1 MEKSRFSEF
10 ISLIKRTYEKLP
22 LFFLLVASILIMS
35 LIGCIGQ
42 ATRLKKFSGINFTKE
57 PFFAVLAFQVK
68 DIQNGDEDVM
78 LPASI
83 LKNPVT
89 TQKVSKAQLKKEK
102 KALKER
108 QVIPQGVNTPVVPA
122 VDYGVTNRGIMVDE
136 STVFT
141 TDLKGLF
148 APDGTYRYLTKAKN
162 DDYFKDA
169 LFIGD
174 SRTVGLSLWS
184 DLTGH
189 TNFFCKESMSTIGIR
204 TKELT
209 FTGVNGE
216 SSSMTLDSLLSTHK
230 FNKVYISLGINE
242 MGYPVMDYYK
252 AYRELV
258 TKIHTAY
265 PDALIFIQGNMHV
278 GIGSSQT
285 NATFNNTNL
294 VQRNTAIASL
304 ANGRNIFYIDPNTA
318 VCDSDGNLIAEYT
331 TDEIHLKAA
340 YYNKWVQYLRENTID
355 PTVKPMTVEET
366 KAAKEAKK
374 NANEKGL
381 GISIQVYKQN

>member
-1 MEKSRFSEF
+1 MGRKLFCPSMMCADFS
-10 ISLIKRTYEKLP
+10 
-22 LFFLLVASILIMS
+22 
-35 LIGCIGQ
+35 C
-42 ATRLKKFSGINFTKE
+42 
-57 PFFAVLAFQVK
+57 
-68 DIQNGDEDVM
+68 
-78 LPASI
+78 
-83 LKNPVT
+83 
-89 TQKVSKAQLKKEK
+89 
-102 KALKER
+102 LKEEMEALER
-108 QVIPQGVNTPVVPA
+108 ADIDIYHTDIMDGSFVP
-122 VDYGVTNRGIMVDE
+122 N
-136 STVFT
+136 
-141 TDLKGLF
+141 
-148 APDGTYRYLTKAKN
+148 
-162 DDYFKDA
+162 
-169 LFIGD
+169 
-174 SRTVGLSLWS
+174 
-184 DLTGH
+184 
-189 TNFFCKESMSTIGIR
+189 
-204 TKELT
+204 
-209 FTGVNGE
+209 
-216 SSSMTLDSLLSTHK
+216 
-230 FNKVYISLGINE
+230 ISLGINE

-374 NANEKGL
+374 NAK
-381 GISIQVYKQN
+381 KD

>member
-141 TDLKGLF
+141 TDLK
-148 APDGTYRYLTKAKN
+148 
-162 DDYFKDA
+162 
-169 LFIGD
+169 
-174 SRTVGLSLWS
+174 
-184 DLTGH
+184 
-189 TNFFCKESMSTIGIR
+189 E
-204 TKELT
+204 
-209 FTGVNGE
+209 
-216 SSSMTLDSLLSTHK
+216 
-230 FNKVYISLGINE
+230 
-242 MGYPVMDYYK
+242 
-252 AYRELV
+252 
-258 TKIHTAY
+258 
-265 PDALIFIQGNMHV
+265 IF
-278 GIGSSQT
+278 
-285 NATFNNTNL
+285 L
-294 VQRNTAIASL
+294 
-304 ANGRNIFYIDPNTA
+304 
-318 VCDSDGNLIAEYT
+318 
-331 TDEIHLKAA
+331 
-340 YYNKWVQYLRENTID
+340 
-355 PTVKPMTVEET
+355 
-366 KAAKEAKK
+366 
-374 NANEKGL
+374 
-381 GISIQVYKQN
+381 